1 MHLSDYVLY
10 CSTIDK
16 PNENLSYKH
25 VHGYDEVFFDLIFT
39 TSLIYK
45 PNGVDSIWVPLE
57 RIYWFNRASVVDNNA
72 SDYWTIISCS
82 NNIEQDNMMPLQEWS
97 DNVKYYLNW

>member
-10 CSTIDK
+10 CTTIDK
-16 PNENLSYKH
+16 PNENLTYKH

-45 PNGVDSIWVPLE
+45 PNGVDNIWVPLK
-57 RIYWFNRASVVDNNA
+57 RIYWFNRARVVDNNS

-82 NNIEQDNMMPLQEWS
+82 NNIEQDNIMPLQKWS